1 MNEAVDRVLEQRE
14 AMDRGFPAG
23 ILLSGAVHLLLVGGA
38 FAASWLA
45 PRRPLIDVAPGFAIQ
60 LPRGGSG
67 PIEPDPAPAVA
78 PPVTTQSAPAPE
90 PPAPA
95 PPPKV
100 IKPPKEEPRKGL
112 PPPDAKRTKPKP
124 EKSAPPTRVTG
135 PPAPERAASARGAAG
150 GSGHN
155 SATPGLGLVGPPG
168 VGVPDGTDNVTDWYL
183 TAVQQKIWVNW
194 ARQVR
199 GAFSQPVR
207 VSFTI
212 LADGTL
218 EDGSVQILQPSDVQ
232 LIDLA
237 AKRAIFT
244 AAPFSPL
251 PKTYGTNR
259 ITIQARFEP
268 TP

>member
-1 MNEAVDRVLEQRE
+1 M
-14 AMDRGFPAG
+14 
-23 ILLSGAVHLLLVGGA
+23 
-38 FAASWLA
+38 
-45 PRRPLIDVAPGFAIQ
+45 
-60 LPRGGSG
+60 
-67 PIEPDPAPAVA
+67 
-78 PPVTTQSAPAPE
+78 
-90 PPAPA
+90 
-95 PPPKV
+95 
-100 IKPPKEEPRKGL
+100 
-112 PPPDAKRTKPKP
+112 
-124 EKSAPPTRVTG
+124 
-135 PPAPERAASARGAAG
+135 
-150 GSGHN
+150 
-155 SATPGLGLVGPPG
+155 
-168 VGVPDGTDNVTDWYL
+168 PDGTDNVTDWYL

-199 GAFSQPVR
+199 GSFSQPVR

-244 AAPFSPL
+244 AGPFSPL